1 MSFFYKLLE
10 KFAQML
16 VPTGAILP
24 FIGTEVPEGF
34 ILWQEYKIYESQLP
48 KLYARYSTVE
58 NFTKGSDSSGNYVQ
72 LPSINDRTLQACS
85 SFSLVGKLLEAAL
98 PNITG
103 SLAHFVYQRGFVD
116 SGFTIAGGVFSWP
129 HPEIGGSA
137 SQPSSGSSESVG
149 DYDGIKFD
157 PSSVNARYSGSTVQ
171 PSAAQ
176 TLMIIKV

>member
-16 VPTGAILP
+16 VPTGAVLP

-58 NFTKGSDSSGNYVQ
+58 NFTKGSDSTGNYVQ

-103 SLAHFVYQRGFVD
+103 STRAIPYRLSG
-116 SGFTIAGGVFSWP
+116 GFTGVFSGTS
-129 HPEIGGSA
+129 EGTTYSDI
-137 SQPSSGSSESVG
+137 SGSNTDNPVAWIDFSAHDANALYVG
-149 DYDGIKFD
+149 DKI
-157 PSSVNARYSGSTVQ
+157 TL
-171 PSAAQ
+171 PSAQ
-176 TLMIIKV
+176 VLIIIKV

>member
-98 PNITG
+98 PNKSRLFRT
-103 SLAHFVYQRGFVD
+103 
-116 SGFTIAGGVFSWP
+116 
-129 HPEIGGSA
+129 
-137 SQPSSGSSESVG
+137 
-149 DYDGIKFD
+149 
-157 PSSVNARYSGSTVQ
+157 
-171 PSAAQ
+171 
-176 TLMIIKV
+176 

>member
-16 VPTGAILP
+16 VPTGAVLP

-58 NFTKGSDSSGNYVQ
+58 NFTKGSDSTGNYVQ

-85 SFSLVGKLLEAAL
+85 SFSLVGKLLAAAL

-103 SLAHFVYQRGFVD
+103 TIGWGDVGLFTVVNGAFTGNPRGNENAAAEWANNAKP
-116 SGFTIAGGVFSWP
+116 TP
-129 HPEIGGSA
+129 YKSA
-137 SQPSSGSSESVG
+137 TLNLSTGNALYSGSSL
-149 DYDGIKFD
+149 
-157 PSSVNARYSGSTVQ
+157 Q
-171 PSAAQ
+171 PASAQ
-176 TLMIIKV
+176 VLMIIKV

>member
-98 PNITG
+98 PNISGSLYASTFGDPKQNLFIWTEGAFSASLTG
-103 SLAHFVYQRGFVD
+103 STGIG
-116 SGFTIAGGVFSWP
+116 SMTIDYDVAGKTLSYLT
-129 HPEIGGSA
+129 HNA
-137 SQPSSGSSESVG
+137 SQSSA
-149 DYDGIKFD
+149 I
-157 PSSVNARYSGSTVQ
+157 YSGSNLQ
-171 PSAAQ
+171 PAALQ
-176 TLMIIKV
+176 TLIIIKV

>member
-103 SLAHFVYQRGFVD
+103 ALTAYKY
-116 SGFTIAGGVFSWP
+116 T
-129 HPEIGGSA
+129 E
-137 SQPSSGSSESVG
+137 
-149 DYDGIKFD
+149 YDGAAGAFYRSTSVETTNYVTVHPGTTSYPVNLFLD
-157 PSSVNARYSGSTVQ
+157 ASRLSSTYSSSAGLQVPSV
-171 PSAAQ
+171 Q
-176 TLMIIKV
+176 TLMIIKA

>member
-1 MSFFYKLLE
+1 
-10 KFAQML
+10 ML

-98 PNITG
+98 PNI
-103 SLAHFVYQRGFVD
+103 
-116 SGFTIAGGVFSWP
+116 SGLFNTYAFSDVKTAGLLNANCYGVFSKSVITDP
-129 HPEIGGSA
+129 GSIDGAGSIEKRYVETNINFNAA
-137 SQPSSGSSESVG
+137 SGNVIYE
-149 DYDGIKFD
+149 
-157 PSSVNARYSGSTVQ
+157 GSTVQ
-171 PSAAQ
+171 PPACQ
-176 TLMIIKV
+176 VLMIIRT

>member
-16 VPTGAILP
+16 VPTGAVLP

-58 NFTKGSDSSGNYVQ
+58 NFTKGSDSTGNYVQ

-85 SFSLVGKLLEAAL
+85 SFSLVGKLLAAAL

-103 SLAHFVYQRGFVD
+103 GINDRRSDSL
-116 SGFTIAGGVFSWP
+116 WP
-129 HPEIGGSA
+129 T
-137 SQPSSGSSESVG
+137 SGSNSFRSDGRTDASEDLYAIDAGRHLPANV
-149 DYDGIKFD
+149 ITFD
-157 PSSVNARYSGSTVQ
+157 ASRSSSIYSGETVQ
-171 PSAAQ
+171 PASAQ

>member
-16 VPTGAILP
+16 VPTGAVLP

-58 NFTKGSDSSGNYVQ
+58 NFTKGSDSTGNYVQ

-85 SFSLVGKLLEAAL
+85 SFSLVGKLLAAAL

-103 SLAHFVYQRGFVD
+103 ATSHLYTTLREATTNG
-116 SGFTIAGGVFSWP
+116 AFSWNTTQSSSN
-129 HPEIGGSA
+129 EINRETTGNSNLMFSA
-137 SQPSSGSSESVG
+137 SQSNNIYGSGT
-149 DYDGIKFD
+149 
-157 PSSVNARYSGSTVQ
+157 TVQ
-171 PSAAQ
+171 PPAAY